1 MIFIN
6 YALKI
11 EAIHYK
17 DDTSNNFELEDL
29 FPQYVYNCIIEKLHG
44 LKTYRDFKTRNT
56 STSNQIK
63 EYIKEKASTFEDDFY
78 NNFEPILGKLLE
90 VFNLN

>member
-1 MIFIN
+1 MNRREIMWQAQVN
-6 YALKI
+6 K
-11 EAIHYK
+11 
-17 DDTSNNFELEDL
+17 
-29 FPQYVYNCIIEKLHG
+29 
-44 LKTYRDFKTRNT
+44 
-56 STSNQIK
+56 IK